1 MAKLLPKIFIGT
13 LLLLMSG
20 IELTQAQIF
29 YSRPLKV
36 KFLGAQLDTSTNSI
50 KIKYDLK
57 GPKNRYYN
65 LKLLYSNN
73 KGNSFKGPLRSLTGD
88 FGDSIR
94 VGKGKE
100 VNWAFLKDN
109 PYFNGKNIMFRIE
122 AEEIPKIAKGGP
134 KNALWSLLLPGLGD
148 LKVRNGYHY
157 EWITTTTFVLLGT
170 GALFYIKANNELS
183 DYNNRVPNTLSDHQ
197 QLFNRART
205 SSRLAYGFFIAGGAV
220 WIADVVGVYLRGL
233 KNKRVFAPKKEE
245 EKKKTALLI
254 PLIVPNVNQYTG
266 SSQVSLIWR
275 F

>member
-1 MAKLLPKIFIGT
+1 MAQLLPRIFIGAF
-13 LLLLMSG
+13 LLLISG
-20 IELTQAQIF
+20 MELTQAQIF

-36 KFLGAQLDTSTNSI
+36 KFLSAKLDTSTNSI

-65 LKLLYSNN
+65 LQLLYSNN
-73 KGNSFKGPLRSLTGD
+73 KGNSFKGPLRSLSGD
-88 FGDSIR
+88 FGDSVQ
-94 VGKGKE
+94 VGKSK
-100 VNWAFLKDN
+100 VVSWSFLKDN

-157 EWITTTTFVLLGT
+157 EWITATTFALLGAGT
-170 GALFYIKANNELS
+170 LFYIKANNELN

-197 QLFNRART
+197 QLFNKART

-220 WIADVVGVYLRGL
+220 WIADIVGVYLRGL
-233 KNKRVFAPKKEE
+233 KNKRMFAPKKEE
-245 EKKKTALLI
+245 DKKKTAFLM

-266 SSQVSLIWR
+266 SSQISLIWR